1 MELFTEVKAIAEKLY
16 KDISGE
22 ARADL
27 EKALADVEAEV
38 SKIEEMVQTAAADV
52 KAAVT
57 AASPAIQ
64 AAVEAELEK
73 LVTSLLGLFEKSE

>member
-38 SKIEEMVQTAAADV
+38 SKIEDMVQTAAADV
-52 KAAVT
+52 KAAVV